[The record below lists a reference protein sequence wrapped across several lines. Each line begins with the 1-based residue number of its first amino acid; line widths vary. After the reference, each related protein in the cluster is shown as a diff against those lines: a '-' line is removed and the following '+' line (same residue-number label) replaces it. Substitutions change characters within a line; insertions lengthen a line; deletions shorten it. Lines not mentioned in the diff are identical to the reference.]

1 MSKPRRL
8 WVLTSEYEPYIIGGL
23 GTVATN
29 LTKAFARA
37 GVHTTVLSQSK
48 HSLIT
53 TTKKKR
59 LQIARFPSRAA
70 YYSSKSMQYKP
81 AAVERWLNK
90 QGYRKP
96 DGIHIHSLQF
106 MNLAKYFQ
114 VRHRIPVV
122 YTCHSLVAMEAG
134 PLTRE
139 KRKMIMYQ
147 TQLLKT
153 ANKIVVPS
161 RSQLTK
167 LKKMYPFCSKKTV
180 VINHGI
186 VLRKSKA
193 RGPRHHL
200 LFVGRI
206 VPSKGIEQLLKA
218 ISLLKRQGKKVKLD
232 LVGTGPIGYTRYLK
246 TQSKKLGISPEIRWI
261 GYCNQARVQKMYAS
275 HGAVIMPSLQESFGL
290 VALEALANGIPL
302 VSTRAGG
309 LAEFVNSK
317 VAQTIPKVNGSMI
330 SKSIQNM
337 WNQQK
342 ITAQRVATGRKLA
355 SRFQWPHAA
364 GRYKKLF
371 QQI

>member
-1 MSKPRRL
+1 M
-8 WVLTSEYEPYIIGGL
+8 LTSEYEPHITGGL

-29 LTKAFARA
+29 LTKAYARG

-53 TTKKKR
+53 LTKKKR
-59 LQIARFPSRAA
+59 LQIVRFPSRAA
-70 YYSSKSMQYKP
+70 YYSSKSRQYIP

-114 VRHRIPVV
+114 ARHRIPVI
-122 YTCHSLVAMEAG
+122 YTCHSLVEMETG
-134 PLTRE
+134 PITNK
-139 KRKMIMYQ
+139 KRKMLMYQ
-147 TQLLKT
+147 EQLLKT

-161 RSQLTK
+161 RSQFTK
-167 LKKMYPFCSKKTV
+167 LKKLYPFCSNKTV
-180 VINHGI
+180 VIKHGI

-206 VPSKGIEQLLKA
+206 VPLKGIEQLLKA
-218 ISLLKRQGKKVKLD
+218 ISLLKREGKKVKLD
-232 LVGTGPIGYTRYLK
+232 LVGTGPKGYTRHLK
-246 TQSKKLGISPEIRWI
+246 AQSKKLGISPEIRWI
-261 GYCNQARVQKMYAS
+261 GYCNQAQVQKMYAS

-317 VAQTIPKVNGSMI
+317 VAQTIPKVNGSVI
-330 SKSIQNM
+330 AKSIKNM
-337 WNQQK
+337 WNHK
-342 ITAQRVATGRKLA
+342 KVTDQRVATGRKLA

-364 GRYKKLF
+364 ERYKKQF